1 VDANEVFVV
10 DAPRRRRDRDEDE
23 PTPYAPPSDDDDG
36 SPSQTVLNEID
47 ESRPMVLRDDP
58 PDPAPVPPAAANVR
72 PVPAADARSS
82 SDGDTDAADAG
93 PESGRVVVRYGH
105 MQQIGEFRHGLAVPP
120 TPGTKVV
127 IRTERGVELGEVLQ
141 AVNRQCS
148 SACRR
153 CINDGVLR
161 DFIRA
166 CGDEYPYRRD
176 GKILR
181 LANPQDVV
189 EHRHLETNA
198 REEGA
203 YCRQQI
209 RELNLPMRLVTV
221 EHLLGG
227 ERIIFYFNA
236 ETRVDFR
243 ELVRHLA
250 TQYRTRIEMRQVGAR
265 DEARLVG
272 DYERC
277 GQRCCC
283 QQFLKDLR
291 PVSMRMAKTQKA
303 TLDPSKI
310 SGRCGRLMCCLRY
323 EDEGYEELRRQLPH
337 KNIWVKTK
345 DGVVGKVLDGQI
357 ITQLVRV
364 LLPDF
369 TQTVIANEEI
379 VERDVAAP
387 PMIEPQQDRRPRREL
402 KEKLPPR
409 LLRDEMGKP
418 PGGEVVRGEGRDA
431 GVPRDAGVSP
441 ARSEGISPA
450 RSEGILPASES
461 AMGQPS
467 VDPGIA
473 GVTVEPVLSPDRA
486 TGGDVGGADA
496 GRMPAG
502 RAGETPAARGAPR
515 PTLEDM
521 LAGAWTKEAKVAE
534 NSPSRPTLEDMLTA
548 RPAEGEPDDADD
560 DGDEEDGSAG
570 ETGPGGG
577 GGRGG
582 GGSVGGPGGGEVGDR
597 RRRRRRRRRGRRHG
611 GGAGEN

>member
-1 VDANEVFVV
+1 VAGEVFVV
-10 DAPRRRRDRDEDE
+10 DAPRRRRRDEDE
-23 PTPYAPPSDDDDG
+23 STTYVPLIDDDHG
-36 SPSQTVLNEID
+36 APSRTVLSDID
-47 ESRPMVLRDDP
+47 ESKPMVWCDDR
-58 PDPAPVPPAAANVR
+58 PDSVAGPCASAAAVR
-72 PVPAADARSS
+72 PAADGDVDPA
-82 SDGDTDAADAG
+82 DGG
-93 PESGRVVVRYGH
+93 PEGGRVVVRYGN
-105 MQQIGEFRHGLAVPP
+105 MQQIGEFRHGLAVSP
-120 TPGTKVV
+120 TPGTRVV

-141 AVNRQCS
+141 AVSRSCP

-153 CINDGVLR
+153 CINDGVLK

-189 EHRHLETNA
+189 EQRHLETNA
-198 REEGA
+198 REEGV

-243 ELVRHLA
+243 ELVRRLA

-272 DYERC
+272 DFERC

-323 EDEGYEELRRQLPH
+323 EDDGYEELRRQLPH

-387 PMIEPQQDRRPRREL
+387 PMVDPQQDRRPRREP

-409 LLRDEMGKP
+409 LLRDEMNKP
-418 PGGEVVRGEGRDA
+418 AEGEGVLA
-431 GVPRDAGVSP
+431 ATK
-441 ARSEGISPA
+441 RSEDG
-450 RSEGILPASES
+450 LPAADSPLPES
-461 AMGQPS
+461 VMGQPS
-467 VDPGIA
+467 VEPGIA
-473 GVTVEPVLSPDRA
+473 GVTVEPVLSPARA
-486 TGGDVGGADA
+486 TGELSSP
-496 GRMPAG
+496 R
-502 RAGETPAARGAPR
+502 R

-521 LAGAWTKEAKVAE
+521 L
-534 NSPSRPTLEDMLTA
+534 SPHPTD
-548 RPAEGEPDDADD
+548 GESGDADD
-560 DGDEEDGSAG
+560 GDDGEEDESVAESAPAATGGPAGRGPAGSADG
-570 ETGPGGG
+570 EG
-577 GGRGG
+577 
-582 GGSVGGPGGGEVGDR
+582 GDR

-611 GGAGEN
+611 GGASEN

>member
-1 VDANEVFVV
+1 VDAGEVFVV
-10 DAPRRRRDRDEDE
+10 ETPRRRRDEDE
-23 PTPYAPPSDDDDG
+23 PAHYAPSDDDDNV
-36 SPSQTVLNEID
+36 PSQTVLSEID
-47 ESRPMVLRDDP
+47 ESRPMAP
-58 PDPAPVPPAAANVR
+58 PGDRPEPMSAPLAS
-72 PVPAADARSS
+72 AADGQTSPDGA
-82 SDGDTDAADAG
+82 SDPADAG
-93 PESGRVVVRYGH
+93 PDSGRVVVRYGQ

-120 TPGTKVV
+120 TPGTRVV

-141 AVNRQCS
+141 AVNRQCKS
-148 SACRR
+148 TCRR
-153 CINDGVLR
+153 CINDAVLR

-166 CGDEYPYRRD
+166 CGEEYPYRRD

-181 LANPQDVV
+181 LANQQDVV
-189 EHRHLETNA
+189 EQRHLETNA
-198 REEGA
+198 REEGV

-209 RELNLPMRLVTV
+209 RELGLPMKLVTV

-227 ERIIFYFNA
+227 ERIIFYFSA

-272 DYERC
+272 DFERC

-387 PMIEPQQDRRPRREL
+387 PMVEPQQDRRPRREV

-418 PGGEVVRGEGRDA
+418 AGEARDA
-431 GVPRDAGVSP
+431 VRSEAIPRDAGVSP
-441 ARSEGISPA
+441 ASGAVELPSSVVQPIGMHSA
-450 RSEGILPASES
+450 GETPASRGAPASGES
-461 AMGQPS
+461 EIRQPS
-467 VDPGIA
+467 VEPGIA
-473 GVTVEPVLSPDRA
+473 GVTVPPVLSTDR
-486 TGGDVGGADA
+486 
-496 GRMPAG
+496 
-502 RAGETPAARGAPR
+502 PAAVDGARPTVEAPR
-515 PTLEDM
+515 
-521 LAGAWTKEAKVAE
+521 
-534 NSPSRPTLEDMLTA
+534 RPTLEDMLTW
-548 RPAEGEPDDADD
+548 PGDAESGGADD
-560 DGDEEDGSAG
+560 DGDDEDEPTA
-570 ETGPGGG
+570 ETATAS
-577 GGRGG
+577 
-582 GGSVGGPGGGEVGDR
+582 GGSGTVGGAGAGVEGGDR

-611 GGAGEN
+611 GGVSEN